1 MPKKSST
8 ASSRRHWSSIS
19 EQSSDETPT
28 GLTKTVHRVGVAA
41 DHGGF
46 ELMEQLVGK
55 LRAAGHEVPV
65 RSPSRRSPTSTP
77 TFCPST
83 AWTRRKPFI
92 RESHLCALLKEPW
105 PSMPWLS
112 WRSAGCGSEVE
123 HPRPPGGGATLPR
136 KSSKPSG
143 AKWPTSNTSWRRWE
157 RGTRKTV
164 LEALTLNHE
173 PAAVPARVYQPGRL
187 ADTANQRTKE
197 LLC

>member
-8 ASSRRHWSSIS
+8 VSSRRHWSSIS

-28 GLTKTVHRVGVAA
+28 GLTKTVHRVGLAT
-41 DHGGF
+41 DDRGF

-83 AWTRRKPFI
+83 AWTRRKSFI
-92 RESHLCALLKEPW
+92 RESHLCVLLKEQW
-105 PSMPWLS
+105 PSLPWLF

-123 HPRPPGGGATLPR
+123 HPHPPGGGGHPTPEEFQALRHEVADLKHKLEERETRNP
-136 KSSKPSG
+136 KESSGSID
-143 AKWPTSNTSWRRWE
+143 S
-157 RGTRKTV
+157 
-164 LEALTLNHE
+164 
-173 PAAVPARVYQPGRL
+173 QP
-187 ADTANQRTKE
+187 
-197 LLC
+197 

>member
-8 ASSRRHWSSIS
+8 VSSRRHWSSIS

-28 GLTKTVHRVGVAA
+28 GLTKTVHRVGLAT
-41 DHGGF
+41 DDRGF

-83 AWTRRKPFI
+83 AWTRRKSFI
-92 RESHLCALLKEPW
+92 RESHLCVLLKEQW
-105 PSMPWLS
+105 PSLPWLS

-123 HPRPPGGGATLPR
+123 HPHPPGGGATLPR

-143 AKWPTSNTSWRRWE
+143 TKSPTSNTSWRRGK
-157 RGTRKTV
+157 RGTRKKV

-173 PAAVPARVYQPGRL
+173 PTAVPARVYQPGRL